1 MSPRRSRRTLQAL
14 SLALLAASTVACS
27 DDELV
32 SSEPEPQVATMRL
45 TVNTTAGTSTVN
57 VSENGTV
64 TGGPLLIANN
74 GTLTAQ
80 FLRADGTPDP
90 IAAGFEFELRMTPAA
105 PANLTF
111 TRTGQFAGTLT
122 VTGLASNATTTAQF
136 ALFHIAETHEDFG
149 PFPVT
154 MRVR

>member
-1 MSPRRSRRTLQAL
+1 MSPFRIRRTIPVL
-14 SLALLAASTVACS
+14 SLALLAATAVACS

-32 SSEPEPQVATMRL
+32 SPEQEPQVATMRL

-90 IAAGFEFELRMTPAA
+90 LAAGFEFELRVTPAT

-111 TRTGQFAGTLT
+111 TRTGQFGGTLT

-136 ALFHIAETHEDFG
+136 ALFHTEEGHADFG

>member
-1 MSPRRSRRTLQAL
+1 MSSFRIRRTAQVL
-14 SLALLAASTVACS
+14 SLALLPTIAVACS

-32 SSEPEPQVATMRL
+32 SPVGEPQVATMRL
-45 TVNTTAGTSTVN
+45 TVTTPAGTSTVN

-90 IAAGFEFELRMTPAA
+90 IAAGFGFELRVTPAA

-111 TRTGQFAGTLT
+111 TRTGQFGGTLT
-122 VTGLASNATTTAQF
+122 ITGLASNATTTAQF
-136 ALFHIAETHEDFG
+136 ALFHTEEAHEDFG

>member
-1 MSPRRSRRTLQAL
+1 MSPFRIRRTAQIL
-14 SLALLAASTVACS
+14 SLALIATAAVACS
-27 DDELV
+27 DDELI
-32 SSEPEPQVATMRL
+32 SPDEEPQVATMRL
-45 TVNTTAGTSTVN
+45 AVSTAAGTSTVD

-80 FLRADGTPDP
+80 FLRVDGTPDP
-90 IAAGFEFELRMTPAA
+90 LAAGFGFELRVTPAT

-111 TRTGQFAGTLT
+111 TRTGQFSGTLT
-122 VTGLASNATTTAQF
+122 ITGLASNATTTAQF
-136 ALFHIAETHEDFG
+136 VLFHTEEGHEDFG